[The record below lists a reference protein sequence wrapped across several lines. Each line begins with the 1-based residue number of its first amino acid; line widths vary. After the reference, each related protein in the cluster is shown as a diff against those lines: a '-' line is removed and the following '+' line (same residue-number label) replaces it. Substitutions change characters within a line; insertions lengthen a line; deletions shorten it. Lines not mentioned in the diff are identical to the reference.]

1 MSSEFKKQLL
11 NKLRVFNRVICIV
24 FALAFILARIALLT
38 KNNIITAYYIAVPV
52 LILGLDE
59 LLFFRRVKR
68 IKSEDDG
75 FPYTLFRI

>member
-52 LILGLDE
+52 LI
-59 LLFFRRVKR
+59 F
-68 IKSEDDG
+68 
-75 FPYTLFRI
+75 